1 MTEPPF
7 AHRVAMRM
15 SSQHTNSPK
24 TRSRAALLI
33 LDAINP
39 FDFPGSD
46 DIAQAAVAAS
56 AVIADLRDTADALG
70 MPTIYVNDNYGHW
83 GSERSQIVAEAAKGS
98 ETAAVIVGRL
108 APRSADYF
116 VIKPQFSG
124 FYATNLTA
132 LLDQLEVGRLV
143 LTGYAADICVL
154 FTAADAHMRAYDL
167 WIPADAVASE
177 TGAHKQWALEIMA
190 KSMDAAIDATRNLS
204 LSAWVEGRKG

>member
-1 MTEPPF
+1 
-7 AHRVAMRM
+7 
-15 SSQHTNSPK
+15 
-24 TRSRAALLI
+24 LLI

-46 DIAQAAVAAS
+46 DIAEEAVAAS
-56 AVIADLRDTADALG
+56 AAIARLRDTADALR

-83 GSERSQIVAEAAKGS
+83 GSEKSQIVAEAATGS
-98 ETAAVIVGRL
+98 ETAAMIVGRL
-108 APRSADYF
+108 APRPADYF
-116 VIKPQFSG
+116 VIKPHFSA

-177 TGAHKQWALEIMA
+177 TSAHKQWALEIMA
-190 KSMDAAIDATRNLS
+190 KSMGAAIDATRNLS
-204 LSAWVEGRKG
+204 LGAWVEGRRN

>member
-1 MTEPPF
+1 MQMP
-7 AHRVAMRM
+7 
-15 SSQHTNSPK
+15 SQRTNSPK
-24 TRSRAALLI
+24 ARSRAALLI

-46 DIAQAAVAAS
+46 GIAEAALAAS
-56 AVIADLRDTADALG
+56 AVIAGLRDIADALR

-83 GSERSQIVAEAAKGS
+83 GSEKSQIVTEAAKGS
-98 ETAAVIVGRL
+98 ETAAVIVDRL
-108 APRSADYF
+108 APRPADYF

-177 TGAHKQWALEIMA
+177 TGAHKQWALEIMT
-190 KSMDAAIDATRNLS
+190 KSMDAVTEATGNLS
-204 LSAWVEGRKG
+204 LSAWVEGRKS